1 MSANLNRN
9 RSFIGGG
16 VIYIQEL
23 VAGVPKPLY
32 PFGNADSFSFA
43 IGEDKK
49 TQRNFQQP
57 GGGNIASQSAI
68 TDVTATI
75 NALSFQPGTLAT
87 ALRSLVTTL
96 PSVAVVAE
104 QARAFKDGFIKLA
117 KMPDKG
123 QTFTVTGAGGTPTY
137 VNNVDYVIQ
146 RGGLL
151 IPSASAITAADAT
164 NVGVNVLVTYTSLPT
179 FKIEA
184 ITQSSIEY
192 RLVFDGFND
201 ADNGKA
207 VSVVCH
213 KIKFSPTQAL
223 DLISEDFGALPITFE
238 ILADDTITAGGLSK
252 YFNVEMVQ

>member
-1 MSANLNRN
+1 MSNLNRN

-16 VIYIQEL
+16 TIYIQEL
-23 VAGVPKPLY
+23 VAGVPKPAY
-32 PFGNADSFSFA
+32 AFGNADSFSFA

-75 NALSFQPGTLAT
+75 NALSFQPATLAT
-87 ALRSLVTTL
+87 ALRSLVTTI
-96 PSVAVVAE
+96 PSASVVAE
-104 QARAFKDGFIKLA
+104 AARAFKDAFIKLA
-117 KMPDKG
+117 KMPDS
-123 QTFTVTGAGGTPTY
+123 TVAMTVTGAGGTPTY
-137 VNNVDYVIQ
+137 VVNTDYIVQ

-151 IPSASAITAADAT
+151 IPEGSAITTADTT
-164 NVGVNVLVTYTSLPT
+164 NVGVNIAVTYTSLPT

-192 RLVFDGFND
+192 RLLFDGFND
-201 ADNGKA
+201 ADNGKP

-238 ILADDTITAGGLSK
+238 ILADDTITAGGVSK

>member
-1 MSANLNRN
+1 MSNLNRN

-16 VIYIQEL
+16 KIYIREL
-23 VAGVPKPLY
+23 ISGVAKPLY

-87 ALRSLVTTL
+87 ALRSLVTTVA
-96 PSVAVVAE
+96 SVAVAAE
-104 QARAFKDGFIKLA
+104 PAKAFKDAFIKLA
-117 KMPDKG
+117 KMPDSA
-123 QTFTVTGAGGTPTY
+123 QTITVTGVGGTPVY
-137 VNNVDYVIQ
+137 VVNTDYVVE
-146 RGGLL
+146 RGGLF
-151 IPSASAITAADAT
+151 IPEGSNITTADT
-164 NVGVNVLVTYTSLPT
+164 NNVGVDALVTYTSLAT

-184 ITQSSIEY
+184 MTQASVEY
-192 RLVFDGFND
+192 QLVFDGFND
-201 ADNGKA
+201 ADNGKP
-207 VSVVCH
+207 VGVVCH

-238 ILADDTITAGGLSK
+238 ILADDSITAGGESK
-252 YFNVEMVQ
+252 FFSVEMVQ

>member
-1 MSANLNRN
+1 MSNLNRN

-16 VIYIQEL
+16 KIYIQEL
-23 VAGVPKPLY
+23 VSGVPKPAY
-32 PFGNADSFSFA
+32 AFGNADSFSFA

-49 TQRNFQQP
+49 TQRNYQQP

-75 NALSFQPGTLAT
+75 NALSFQPATLAT
-87 ALRSLVTTL
+87 ALRSLVTTI
-96 PSVAVVAE
+96 PSAAVTAE
-104 QARAFKDGFIKLA
+104 VARAFKDGFIKLA
-117 KMPDKG
+117 KLPDSG
-123 QTFTVTGAGGTPTY
+123 QTITVTGAGGTPTY
-137 VNNVDYVIQ
+137 VLNTDYTVEG
-146 RGGLL
+146 GGLF
-151 IPSASAITAADAT
+151 IPEGSAITAADAT
-164 NVGVNVLVTYTSLPT
+164 NVGVSIRVTYTSVAT

-201 ADNGKA
+201 ADNGKP
-207 VSVVCH
+207 VTVVCH

-238 ILADDTITAGGLSK
+238 ILADDTIVAAGASK